1 MNSEKISV
9 EYTPEEQRILVKG
22 MVEFRN
28 ELLQQEKPVEDVDNI
43 ILKTING
50 KPVRKKWWDHER

>member
-1 MNSEKISV
+1 MNNEKISV

-50 KPVRKKWWDHER
+50 KPARKKWWDYER

>member
-1 MNSEKISV
+1 MNNEKISV

>member
-1 MNSEKISV
+1 MNNEKISV

-43 ILKTING
+43 ILKTIKG
-50 KPVRKKWWDHER
+50 KPARKKWWDYER